1 MQTRG
6 SAGAHTFLLRRAK
19 LFPAPLPRSYEES
32 LRVTRFLIIFLGELI
47 IIRPVIVVLLV
58 VDK

>member
-1 MQTRG
+1 
-6 SAGAHTFLLRRAK
+6 LLRRAK